1 MKRKNAPFVALLFL
15 PLLVLVLNVRCQYD
29 YASPLPGLIDIRL
42 HTISDTARISFSP
55 QNNFVLK
62 ITQVN
67 AVRSDLAQATIY
79 ADIKAIKRTTG
90 IYNTVDAHAE
100 DSSLVIGQAD
110 LPPGNYLGIQ
120 MLITP
125 GGTAVLDGYRFI
137 PVYPLDNFD
146 PTLFFKRSFTITEQR
161 TTHVVLTINLD
172 SSLVKEAVGRPPD
185 TFLFK
190 PYYYISSVQNE

>member
-1 MKRKNAPFVALLFL
+1 MKRKSAPIVALFFV
-15 PLLVLVLNVRCQYD
+15 PLLILILNVRCQYD
-29 YASPLPGLIDIRL
+29 YASPLPGLLDIRL
-42 HTISDTARISFSP
+42 HTISDTSRISFGP

-67 AVRSDLAQATIY
+67 AVRSDQAQAAIF

-100 DSSLVIGQAD
+100 DSSLIIGQAD
-110 LPPGNYLGIQ
+110 LPPGNYLGIL

-125 GGTAVLDGYRFI
+125 GGTCILDGYRNI
-137 PVYPLDNFD
+137 QVILDTGFD
-146 PTLFFKRSFTITEQR
+146 PTLSFKRSFTISEQR
-161 TTHVVLTINLD
+161 TTRVVLTINLD